1 MDTTSLITAWV
12 GTRSRKEI
20 IHDHNVSVPLRFW
33 EGYSDLPGMPLIGQ
47 SVTGNSISI
56 TRGTLF
62 ELAADARED
71 STGDSALR
79 LLWHTLA
86 WGTGASNRNN
96 RRRIMSVQADL
107 PNAKRVLN
115 EAAALAQS
123 DPLKAFEIL
132 HPRNKNAIPYLGP
145 NFTTKFLYAAGGGAP
160 AHPAAIVDS
169 RVLATLYAVTG
180 DDWFQMKPR
189 AFKYGVKRYSAVLEE
204 MTRMSEAASSP
215 NRPIAL
221 DEVERWAF
229 EFAADPGKQS
239 QS

>member
-1 MDTTSLITAWV
+1 MDTSSLITAWV
-12 GTRSRKEI
+12 GTQSRKEI
-20 IHDHNVSVPLRFW
+20 IHEHSVAVPLRFW
-33 EGYSDLPGMPLIGQ
+33 EDYSDLPGTPLAGEPLA
-47 SVTGNSISI
+47 GNSISI

-71 STGDSALR
+71 TTGDSALK

-96 RRRIMSVQADL
+96 RRRVKSVQADL
-107 PNAKRVLN
+107 LNAKRVLH
-115 EAAALAQS
+115 EAAAMAQS

-145 NFTTKFLYAAGGGAP
+145 NFTTKFLYAAGGGEAT
-160 AHPAAIVDS
+160 HPAAIVDS

-180 DDWFQMKPR
+180 DDWFKMKPR
-189 AFKYGVKRYSAVLEE
+189 AFKYGVKRYSAVLDV
-204 MTRMSEAASSP
+204 MTRMSEASSSP
-215 NRPIAL
+215 KRPTAL

-229 EFAADPGKQS
+229 EYPVGPGS
-239 QS
+239 QTPS